1 MIPEINPIKGYPNK
15 MIDKI
20 DLMIKEVDKNF
31 STVNAL
37 NIKKAMLNTIIEK
50 LQLCGKR
57 LDVRFYDASGNM
69 FTHHWL

>member
-50 LQLCGKR
+50 L
-57 LDVRFYDASGNM
+57 
-69 FTHHWL
+69 